1 MAFDT
6 LAARIGRAIRFVH
19 SETEACVALDRPARQ
34 QDPEHRTEADADA
47 AFAAAKGWLAFGD
60 EAAHLALLLDRAP

>member
-1 MAFDT
+1 MAVDT
-6 LAARIGRAIRFVH
+6 LAARLSRAIRTVRG
-19 SETEACVALDRPARQ
+19 EKEACVALDRPARQ

-47 AFAAAKGWLAFGD
+47 AFAAAKGWLAFSD

>member
-1 MAFDT
+1 MSRSTAQPGQ
-6 LAARIGRAIRFVH
+6 L
-19 SETEACVALDRPARQ
+19 
-34 QDPEHRTEADADA
+34 DPERRTEADADA